1 MTQILHTGGGV
12 KSAISAIAVRNQ
24 LYGYLLLLPA
34 LVFLLGF
41 THYPALA
48 TLWDS
53 LRTPA
58 HGNHPGGFV
67 GTANY
72 VSIFGDEVFRQ
83 SLLNNLKY
91 ALITIPASVCLALFM
106 ALAVNR
112 GLKGSS
118 WVRTVFFMPA
128 LLPMV
133 AIANLWLFFYSPQ
146 IGLLNQLL
154 GWFGLPAHNWLGD
167 PDSAL
172 YCLMVVTI
180 WREAG
185 FFMIFY
191 LAGLQQID
199 PRLAEVARVE
209 GAGKGYFF
217 RRVQWPLL
225 MPTTLFILINATMNA
240 FRIVDQ
246 VIAMTNGGPDNSTSL
261 LLFYIYQ
268 TAFSF
273 WDTASAAAMTMVLLV
288 LLATV
293 AILKFRFMDK
303 RAWYQ

>member
-1 MTQILHTGGGV
+1 MQGYFTSPAGLRV
-12 KSAISAIAVRNQ
+12 KTQ

-34 LVFLLGF
+34 LVFLLAF

-48 TLWDS
+48 TLRDS
-53 LRTPA
+53 LYQPA
-58 HGNHPGGFV
+58 HGTTPSAFV
-67 GTANY
+67 GGENY
-72 VSIFGDEVFRQ
+72 RNIFSDDVFRQ
-83 SLLNNLKY
+83 SLINNLKY
-91 ALITIPASVCLALFM
+91 ALITIPLALVLALLM

-112 GLKGSS
+112 QMKGKALA
-118 WVRTVFFMPA
+118 RMVFFMPS

-133 AIANLWLFFYSPQ
+133 AVANLWLFFYSPQ
-146 IGLLNQLL
+146 VGLLNRVLD
-154 GWFGLPAHNWLGD
+154 WFGLPGHNWLGE
-167 PDSAL
+167 PDTAL
-172 YCLMVVTI
+172 YCLMAVTV

-199 PRLAEVARVE
+199 PKLGEAARVE
-209 GAGKGYFF
+209 GAGKAFFF

-273 WDTASAAAMTMVLLV
+273 WDLPSAAAMTMILL
-288 LLATV
+288 LILGTV
-293 AILKFRFMDK
+293 ALLKFRFLDK
-303 RAWYQ
+303 RTWYQ